1 MKLKRKSFIIINLT
15 LLISFI
21 LFFILLENFGKRYYF
36 YQKNLEL
43 NKIENSVKNK
53 NNFDSNSEILIGE
66 IPILKDNFEFNN
78 QLKLSL
84 FKKDSWKYNFWFGSD
99 ALKILNETGTIT
111 RNFEQKNLKSSFLI
125 RVFKKQD
132 HFVVLCLPLS
142 SIEENLKLMKSFSLY
157 IFFIISIFIWSVYTY
172 YFRKITKYISNIE
185 LSLDKISK
193 KDFSKLELIDSND
206 EFGNISKKLVNVS
219 DKLKEYFE
227 LLNNK
232 YESQKYFYNS
242 LAHELKTPITVISG
256 YTYYIKDILQEE
268 DQKYCDF
275 IITECKGMSQLAKK
289 FQFLADN
296 FKNLEFSTFSL
307 DELVKTILEK
317 FQLDFSDKNIDIKFL
332 SKPTEI
338 VGDYNLIKVVIDN
351 LISNSL
357 KFTKDVI
364 DIEIYS
370 DDDTITF
377 SIYNNGENIPLDKI
391 TKIWE
396 PFFFIEKNPKV
407 DNWGFGL
414 AIVADIVKRHNGSYK
429 VENKENGVK
438 FKIILPKTLK

>member
-157 IFFIISIFIWSVYTY
+157 IFFIISIFIVLE
-172 YFRKITKYISNIE
+172 II
-185 LSLDKISK
+185 
-193 KDFSKLELIDSND
+193 FS
-206 EFGNISKKLVNVS
+206 
-219 DKLKEYFE
+219 
-227 LLNNK
+227 
-232 YESQKYFYNS
+232 
-242 LAHELKTPITVISG
+242 
-256 YTYYIKDILQEE
+256 
-268 DQKYCDF
+268 
-275 IITECKGMSQLAKK
+275 
-289 FQFLADN
+289 
-296 FKNLEFSTFSL
+296 
-307 DELVKTILEK
+307 
-317 FQLDFSDKNIDIKFL
+317 
-332 SKPTEI
+332 
-338 VGDYNLIKVVIDN
+338 
-351 LISNSL
+351 
-357 KFTKDVI
+357 
-364 DIEIYS
+364 
-370 DDDTITF
+370 
-377 SIYNNGENIPLDKI
+377 
-391 TKIWE
+391 
-396 PFFFIEKNPKV
+396 
-407 DNWGFGL
+407 
-414 AIVADIVKRHNGSYK
+414 R
-429 VENKENGVK
+429 
-438 FKIILPKTLK
+438 